1 MNFAK
6 PRSLISSEALEVACV
21 PSGSYADR
29 TCENSSLVL
38 TRSDFHLFV
47 LNKEI
52 HESKIYDHFPG
63 NPPLLLLPDNVRIR
77 RYNISSEQYSD
88 YIDNQERIQALD
100 YDWDPEGIGLSEYV

>member
-1 MNFAK
+1 MFCLRKKTVCEK
-6 PRSLISSEALEVACV
+6 PCLI
-21 PSGSYADR
+21 
-29 TCENSSLVL
+29 L
-38 TRSDFHLFV
+38 TRSDFYLFLLKWEV
-47 LNKEI
+47 CEGKI
-52 HESKIYDHFPG
+52 HDNFPG